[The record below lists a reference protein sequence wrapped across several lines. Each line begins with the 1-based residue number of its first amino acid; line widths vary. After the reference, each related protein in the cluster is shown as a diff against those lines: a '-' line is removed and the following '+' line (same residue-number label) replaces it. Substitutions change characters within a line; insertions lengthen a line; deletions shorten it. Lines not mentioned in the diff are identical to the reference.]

1 MHQPAAVPPPGDAP
15 LRLATQLL
23 LIARNPDTGRLR
35 RPGNLDIGLR
45 AALLADL
52 ALQGR
57 ITEQVRGP
65 VLAVPGETGD
75 RILDAV
81 ARTVGSRPD
90 VHWWRWFRHV
100 RADREALVAELVQ
113 SGRWV
118 RRSGGLRPAYDD
130 TDAVASSALAYAT
143 LRVAEKRV
151 APADARQAFLASLTV
166 MTGALTG
173 RPRPR
178 ALKNDL
184 IPLMDAVV
192 RSREPGS
199 ELLPKVLSGAGV
211 FSRRPLRR

>member
-1 MHQPAAVPPPGDAP
+1 MSEPPAGPRP
-15 LRLATQLL
+15 RLATQLL
-23 LIARNPDTGRLR
+23 LIARDPHTGRLR
-35 RPGNLDIGLR
+35 KPRNLDIGLR

-57 ITEQVRGP
+57 ITEQARGP
-65 VLAVPGETGD
+65 VLVVPGESGD

-81 ARTVGSRPD
+81 ARTVQRRPD

-100 RADREALVAELVQ
+100 RDDRTALVGELLD

-118 RRSGGLRPAYDD
+118 RRTGGLRAAYDD
-130 TDAVASSALAYAT
+130 ADDTSSAALAYAT
-143 LRVAEKRV
+143 MRVAEKQV
-151 APADARQAFLASLTV
+151 QPADARQAFLASLTV

-178 ALKNDL
+178 ALKNDFL
-184 IPLMDAVV
+184 PLMEAAV
-192 RSREPGS
+192 RSEEPGS
-199 ELLPKVLSGAGV
+199 ALLPKVLSGAGV

>member
-1 MHQPAAVPPPGDAP
+1 MSGPSEEPRP
-15 LRLATQLL
+15 RLATQLL
-23 LIARNPDTGRLR
+23 LLARNPDTGRLR
-35 RPGNLDIGLR
+35 KPRNLDIGLR

-57 ITEQVRGP
+57 IAEQARGP
-65 VLAVPGETGD
+65 ILVAPGDTGD

-81 ARTVGSRPD
+81 ARTVGQRPD

-100 RADREALVAELVQ
+100 RDDRTALVDELLA

-118 RRSGGLRPAYDD
+118 RRGGGVRPAYDD
-130 TDAVASSALAYAT
+130 TDAVASAALAHT
-143 LRVAEKRV
+143 IGRVVDKQV
-151 APADARQAFLASLTV
+151 QPGDARQAFLASLTV

-184 IPLMDAVV
+184 LPLTDAAL
-192 RSREPGS
+192 RTREPGS
-199 ELLPKVLSGAGV
+199 HLLPKILAGAGV